1 MSLRNVSFSAAPR
14 EMQDKIIGGVQDLT
28 TINIGIAIKML

>member
-14 EMQDKIIGGVQDLT
+14 EMQDKIIGVQDLT